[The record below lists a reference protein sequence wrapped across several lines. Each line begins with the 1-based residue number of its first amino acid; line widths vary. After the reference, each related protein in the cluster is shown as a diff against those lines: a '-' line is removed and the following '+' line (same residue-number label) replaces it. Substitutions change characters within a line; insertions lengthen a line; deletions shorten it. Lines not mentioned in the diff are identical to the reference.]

1 LVASDILSAFV
12 RDFDW
17 IVSNP
22 PYISAAE
29 VETLA
34 PEVRDHEPRGALT
47 PGPTGTEVIARIL
60 DQAGRARVI
69 LEIAFDQQN
78 SIRDLAEAH
87 HFAVEEV
94 VADLAGIPRVIV
106 LSRHGWK

>member
-1 LVASDILSAFV
+1 M
-12 RDFDW
+12 
-17 IVSNP
+17 
-22 PYISAAE
+22 
-29 VETLA
+29 
-34 PEVRDHEPRGALT
+34 PRSALT
-47 PGPTGTEVIARIL
+47 PGPNGTEVIERIL

-69 LEIAFDQQN
+69 LEIAFGQED

-106 LSRHGWK
+106 LRRSKS